1 MKKIV
6 KYFLRATFLILIM
19 YFIASMTFIG
29 QRSLYSLYKANRDLK
44 LLKDK
49 NASLITSNAEL
60 EKKNKLLKND
70 PFTIKKVA
78 REKYGM
84 GAKGELIL
92 RY

>member
-1 MKKIV
+1 MKKFV

>member
-1 MKKIV
+1 VKKFV